1 MSAVAIQNL
10 WSAGGRIYLWPIE
23 TVLEASPEGRLDPE
37 LIGGLIERSDVQFVS
52 LRAKDVEGSEWAQ
65 LFARLGLEEVQVESS
80 ALHDRYRLFERRRS
94 APTPS
99 SRR

>member
-1 MSAVAIQNL
+1 L
-10 WSAGGRIYLWPIE
+10 WTAGGRIYLWPIE

-37 LIGGLIERSDVQFVS
+37 FIEDLIERSNVQFVS

-65 LFARLGLEEVQVESS
+65 RFDRLGLEEVEVESS
-80 ALHDRYRLFERRRS
+80 ALHDRYRLFERRPPE
-94 APTPS
+94 PTPS